1 MKKIFAIAL
10 ALVMVLSMASAFAT
24 YCDGW
29 NWNCSTTTV
38 NCNKAS
44 IEVVPYIRA
53 TNACSTGFD
62 FTAGTCAAAVP
73 NENVYFG
80 LKVTVPSDMSKDWW
94 ENAKLS
100 IKLSNVQG
108 AGTTAAINITA
119 FGLKGKTDG
128 MSYENVK
135 KGGVYYLFSNQTND
149 AKPFNPTSAADVWA
163 NYGFEKEDAD
173 FTFGNKNVF
182 SAKAMSTSAKVCATL
197 ASNVGM
203 ANDQVVVIGEYAF
216 RVRNLGTADQKL
228 DVMKGWDG
236 TDYKKAFSFRFNS
249 DLKLKSATYWDKQ
262 DTGYVEGVTLV
273 GYNADATAFKD
284 AEGNAYGYA
293 CNEGAFLK
301 EIFDFMHISFDTCM
315 TKDAIKKNIGWDDE
329 VKSCTNYS
337 KTGSVAVNPECQVE
351 IPKTGDV
358 SVVAYAVMALV
369 AAAGAMGLKK

>member
-128 MSYENVK
+128 MSYDNVK

-149 AKPFNPTSAADVWA
+149 AKAFNPTNAADVWV
-163 NYGFEKEDAD
+163 NYAFEKEDAD

-182 SAKAMSTSAKVCATL
+182 SAKAQSTSAKVCATL
-197 ASNVGM
+197 AS
-203 ANDQVVVIGEYAF
+203 E
-216 RVRNLGTADQKL
+216 
-228 DVMKGWDG
+228 WDG
-236 TDYKKAFSFRFNS
+236 TSVVTIGAYTFKVKNIGGANQTITVYTDYKADNDYGEAIDLTFNS
-249 DLKLKSATYWDKQ
+249 DLKVATATYWKNNVR
-262 DTGYVEGVTLV
+262 GATLV

-284 AEGNAYGYA
+284 AAGNVYGYT
-293 CNEGAFLK
+293 CNDGAFLK
-301 EIFDFMHISFDTCM
+301 KVFEFMGISFDTCM

>member
-10 ALVMVLSMASAFAT
+10 ALVMVLSMTSAFAT

-29 NWNCSTTTV
+29 DWNCSTTTI

-62 FTAGTCAAAVP
+62 FNAGTCAAAVP

-80 LKVTVPSDMSKDWW
+80 VKVTVPSDMSEDWW
-94 ENAKLS
+94 NNAKLS

-108 AGTTAAINITA
+108 EGTTTALNIKD
-119 FGLKGKTDG
+119 FGLKGKGT
-128 MSYENVK
+128 MSYNNVK
-135 KGGVYYLFSNQTND
+135 NGGVYYLYVGGNVND
-149 AKPFNPTSAADVWA
+149 ATAFSYNGAGVWT

-182 SAKAMSTSAKVCATL
+182 SAKAKSTSAKICATL
-197 ASNVGM
+197 ASNVGL
-203 ANDQVVVIGEYAF
+203 ADNQVVVIGEYAF
-216 RVRNLGTADQKL
+216 RVRSLGTAAQEL

-236 TDYKKAFSFRFNS
+236 TNYKKAFQFKFDS
-249 DLKLKSATYWDKQ
+249 DLKLKSATYWSANGQ
-262 DTGYVEGVTLV
+262 GVTLV
-273 GYNADATAFKD
+273 GYNADASAFKD
-284 AEGNAYGYA
+284 AAGNVYGYA

-301 EIFDFMHISFDTCM
+301 EIFDFMRISFDTCM
-315 TKDAIKKNIGWDDE
+315 TKKALQKNIGWDDE

-337 KTGSVAVNPECQVE
+337 KTGTAVVNPECQVA